1 MTDAPF
7 ISRQERFRLTGST
20 NDIVAGWLAE
30 GTPEVCLAVAD
41 EQSSGRGRQGR
52 TWSAP
57 PDRALLLS
65 VGFRPSWLEPRHA
78 WRLAANVALAMADAA
93 EDVAGLRDGAI
104 RLKWPNDLVVEASD
118 GEILKLGGVLG
129 ETDGLGGDDPRVVVG
144 IGINADWPANEFP
157 ADLAATMTSLREASR
172 GRPVD
177 RAMLLD
183 GFLAR
188 LEPRTLALRDG
199 KFAVGDWIDRQVTT
213 GHAVEIE
220 AVGDALRT
228 YLAVGVNPD
237 SGALLVED
245 PGQPGAER
253 AILSGEVRHA
263 RLARTPETAA
273 GAFAGPGA
281 SAEPGLSAGLPASP
295 EPGASVGRCASL
307 GPTAS
312 PERGV

>member
-7 ISRQERFRLTGST
+7 VSRQERFRLTGST

-41 EQSSGRGRQGR
+41 EQSHGRGRHGR
-52 TWSAP
+52 LWSAP

-93 EDVAGLRDGAI
+93 EEVAGLRDGTI
-104 RLKWPNDLVVEASD
+104 RLKWPNDLVVEAGED
-118 GEILKLGGVLG
+118 EILKLGGVLG
-129 ETDGLGGDDPRVVVG
+129 ETDGLGGDDPRVIVG

-157 ADLAATMTSLREASR
+157 AELDGTMTSLREASR
-172 GRPVD
+172 GRPID

-183 GFLAR
+183 GFLSR

-213 GHAVEIE
+213 GRAVEIE
-220 AVGDALRT
+220 AIGEARGT
-228 YLAVGVNPD
+228 YLAVGVNTD

-245 PGQPGAER
+245 PGHPGAER

-263 RLARTPETAA
+263 RLAS
-273 GAFAGPGA
+273 GPGA
-281 SAEPGLSAGLPASP
+281 AAAEPARSDEVSGDGVTSRDPASS
-295 EPGASVGRCASL
+295 GASSG
-307 GPTAS
+307 
-312 PERGV
+312 RGV